1 MAPFHNIL
9 FLSFQLLLASPDV
22 SNVDLDVFDDIKYG
36 INVMVDLNWFIS
48 TFLGPLFSP
57 QGFLKSSEICVN
69 GYISEKYL
77 EDAFKGFGLKKDEL
91 VRILDCYQVSLLS

>member
-57 QGFLKSSEICVN
+57 QGFLKRSEICVN